1 MTDQRTI
8 DRWMNEYIDGI
19 NINNRKYIVLSA
31 NDLNIFVINNYYD
44 ARADKIVTGDNSY
57 MPIGMQYLEYNCFNE
72 EAYGG
77 QARFSLCYTR
87 NNIGLNTILSEM
99 RYYEGCTQIARG
111 QIIPV
116 TYIEYAETNRFFRN
130 KGLYKELIK
139 EFAKVIKRDNPLL
152 TTNQSVLGSRYH
164 VFDTLKTT
172 LTNSGFE
179 EDIRCDYELTLEYYD
194 YLRTNNKELI
204 LKK

>member
-77 QARFSLCYTR
+77 QARFLLCYTR

-99 RYYEGCTQIARG
+99 RYYEGCT
-111 QIIPV
+111 
-116 TYIEYAETNRFFRN
+116 
-130 KGLYKELIK
+130 
-139 EFAKVIKRDNPLL
+139 
-152 TTNQSVLGSRYH
+152 
-164 VFDTLKTT
+164 
-172 LTNSGFE
+172 
-179 EDIRCDYELTLEYYD
+179 
-194 YLRTNNKELI
+194 
-204 LKK
+204 